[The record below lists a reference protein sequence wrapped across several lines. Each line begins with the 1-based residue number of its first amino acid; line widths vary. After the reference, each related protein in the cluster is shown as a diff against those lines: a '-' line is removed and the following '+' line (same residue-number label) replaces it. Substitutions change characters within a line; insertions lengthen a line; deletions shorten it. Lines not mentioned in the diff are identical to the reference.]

1 MASRVFGNW
10 DLSSMLRK
18 HCPMKLGDRLLLCK
32 PIKASTLIH
41 ISNELAMSSVVGS
54 GLLDHQCLQP
64 PNCHLTWYCLAGPGL
79 TILSWV
85 WKRWK
90 PCKKT
95 GYELWP
101 ETRQNP
107 FQCASL
113 THSVMGIGSSLNI
126 KGAFGSYVHGL
137 ILYSCIM

>member
-41 ISNELAMSSVVGS
+41 ISNELTRSSVVGS
-54 GLLDHQCLQP
+54 GLLDHQCLEP